1 MSPPFRAEHLG
12 SLLRPADL
20 LAKRTAITEHKANP
34 EELPPVENAA
44 IEFIVKKQTELGF
57 RSITDGE
64 YGRHMFWGTFFP
76 NLNGMTEIYHPPI
89 GIFRAYAPD
98 VAAFIESVQIPGESV
113 VCTGKISHTGEST
126 YVGQVKHLQ
135 SLVPED
141 RWGEIKLTVA
151 APSWYHLRY
160 MEGQAYPKDVYV
172 NDKEYFADIA
182 KAYQV
187 ELDILYKAGLRNVQF
202 DDPNLVCESIM
213 HFLPPDFC
221 SEKMLKGWEEDK
233 TNITSADDMFDAYI
247 QLYNDCLSK
256 APADMHFGVHL
267 CRGNFVGSR
276 HFSEG
281 SYDRIATKLF
291 QSLNVHTYYLEYDTP
306 RAGGFEPLAYL
317 PKNKYVILGVV
328 TSKFPK
334 LEDKEEMK
342 HRVYEAAEIIAKGN
356 GETKED
362 ALGRM
367 GVSPQ
372 CGFASHE
379 AGNSIDMQGMEDKL
393 RLIRE
398 IADEIWSGE
407 A

>member
-12 SLLRPADL
+12 SLLRPPTL
-20 LAKRTAITEHKANP
+20 LATRAAITQN
-34 EELPPVENAA
+34 ELPPSSLAPVEKAA
-44 IEFIVKKQTELGF
+44 IQSIVQTQLTLGF
-57 RSITDGE
+57 RCITDGE
-64 YGRHMFWGTFFP
+64 YPRHMFWGSFFP
-76 NLNGMTEIYHPPI
+76 NLNGMKEIYDPPI
-89 GIFRAYAPD
+89 EIFRAYAPD
-98 VAAFIESVQIPGESV
+98 IAAFIENVQIPGESV

-126 YVGQVKHLQ
+126 YVEQVRYLQ
-135 SLVPED
+135 SILPEE
-141 RWGEIKLTVA
+141 RWGDIKLTVA
-151 APSWYHLRY
+151 APNWYHLRY
-160 MEGQAYPKDVYV
+160 MEGKAYPKDVYV
-172 NDKEYFADIA
+172 DDKEYFGDIA

-202 DDPNLVCESIM
+202 DDPNLAY
-213 HFLPPDFC
+213 FC

-247 QLYNDCLSK
+247 QLYNDCISK
-256 APADMHFGVHL
+256 APSDMHFGVHL

-291 QSLNVHTYYLEYDTP
+291 QSLNIHTYYLEYDTP
-306 RAGGFEPLAYL
+306 RAGGFEPLAFL
-317 PKNKYVILGVV
+317 PKNKSVILGVV
-328 TSKFPK
+328 TSKFPE

-342 HRVYEAAEIIAKGN
+342 RRVYEAAEIIAKGN
-356 GETKED
+356 GETREE
-362 ALGRM
+362 ALRRM

-379 AGNSIDMQGMEDKL
+379 GGNLIDMQGMENKL
-393 RLIRE
+393 KLVRE
-398 IADEIWSGE
+398 IADDIWPGE